1 MIYYVLR
8 DIVPF
13 AFFGAIVVVNFAI
26 ALFVLIGRS
35 YQTREKNEEDPE
47 VKVGRMADP

>member
-13 AFFGAIVVVNFAI
+13 AFFGATVVVNFAV
-26 ALFVLIGRS
+26 ALFVLVGRS
-35 YQTREKNEEDPE
+35 YQTRDKNANDSE
-47 VKVGRMADP
+47 VKVRHMEDP